1 MFADRARIFIRAG
14 KGGDGHVSFRR
25 EKYVPDGGPDGG
37 DGGKG
42 GDVIFVVDE
51 GLNTLTD
58 FRHITKYRAQDGEPG
73 GKRNCHGANGADVVL
88 KVPPGTVIKDS
99 ETGKVILDMADK
111 KEPVVLLKGGR
122 GGRGNRN
129 YVTSTMQAP
138 KYAQPGQPAK
148 ELIVDLELKC
158 IADVGLVGFPSVG
171 KSTFLARVTNARP
184 KIAEYHFTTLTPN
197 LGVVDLGEH
206 NGFVIADIPGI
217 IEGAAEGVGL
227 GLEFLRHIE
236 RTKVIIHIVDA
247 ASVDGRDP
255 VNDVKIINE
264 ELKKYNKDIESRPTV
279 IAANKI
285 DALDEI
291 GYETVIEMLKEEF
304 EKDGVKIFPIS
315 AVSGKGI
322 SELLWYVNDLVKNA
336 SDDVVEF
343 EPEVD
348 LDFHDNPDLP
358 FEVSYNEE
366 DDVYVIEGPR
376 IERMLGYT
384 NLESEKG
391 FEFFQKFLKT
401 NGILDR
407 LEALGIGEGDTVR
420 MYGLEFD
427 YYK

>member
-285 DALDEI
+285 DALDEV

-336 SDDVVEF
+336 PDDVVEF

-401 NGILDR
+401 NGILDQ

>member
-247 ASVDGRDP
+247 ASIDGRDP
-255 VNDVKIINE
+255 VNVKIINE

-336 SDDVVEF
+336 PDDVVEF

-401 NGILDR
+401 NGILDQ